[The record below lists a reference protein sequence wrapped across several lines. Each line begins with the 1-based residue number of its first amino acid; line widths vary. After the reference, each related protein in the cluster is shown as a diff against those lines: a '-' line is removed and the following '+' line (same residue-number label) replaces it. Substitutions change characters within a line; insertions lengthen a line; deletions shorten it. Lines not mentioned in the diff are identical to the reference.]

1 MRLSHRARLLAGVFL
16 SAVVLAGC
24 AHRTLLEPAS
34 TAGLPRHFELT
45 DTPFFPQER
54 YQCGPAALATMLNV
68 RGVGVVP
75 DELVSQVYLPGRE
88 GSLQLEMVA
97 AVRRAGLMAVT
108 VEPALDALLAEV
120 AAGHPVLVLQNLGLD
135 WLPRWHYAVVI
146 GYDLERQ
153 ELVLRSGTERR
164 RITPFGVFLNTWDR
178 AERWGIVVLPPQTL
192 PARARARPLAGSGER
207 AGSLGQMARGGRR
220 LPDRCRD
227 LARPFDC
234 LDWSRQQRARPGRRL
249 GCRGGIPPGSA
260 YRPGFGGCLEQ
271 PGLRPGRAP
280 MPAFRARSR
289 TLRQHARP
297 RQQRDQPH
305 PGRNRKPFRRG
316 FRSLPP
322 AAGLSLNR
330 QPTLAEGT

>member
-16 SAVVLAGC
+16 SVVVLAGC

-108 VEPALDALLAEV
+108 VEPALDVLLAEV

-192 PARARARPLAGSGER
+192 PARAQPGPWLEAASGLEALGKWQEARVAYQIAAATWPDHSIAWIGVGNSAHALGDAAAAEQAFRMALGVDPVSAVAWNNLAYALAARQCLRSAREAARCASMLAPDSSEISHTLEEIESLSGEDSAVCRPL
-207 AGSLGQMARGGRR
+207 
-220 LPDRCRD
+220 PVC
-227 LARPFDC
+227 P
-234 LDWSRQQRARPGRRL
+234 
-249 GCRGGIPPGSA
+249 
-260 YRPGFGGCLEQ
+260 
-271 PGLRPGRAP
+271 
-280 MPAFRARSR
+280 
-289 TLRQHARP
+289 
-297 RQQRDQPH
+297 
-305 PGRNRKPFRRG
+305 
-316 FRSLPP
+316 
-322 AAGLSLNR
+322 
-330 QPTLAEGT
+330 